1 MTSTVTNF
9 SNNINVSYPIPG
21 VDNDTQGF
29 RDNFANIKNA
39 LSAAASELSDL
50 NLYTSKLN
58 TGTNDYTYGATIFRA
73 PLKSVGFVITVDDD
87 QLADKEISFLTGNYH
102 KLSLGGVRTLTITD
116 FPAGLYST
124 MRLELLNQT
133 TGTTTVTFDTN
144 GNIKKEDNFTLP
156 MTLSTDTGVSH
167 VLDLWSI
174 DGGSTVFVKFIGTF
188 TNYYV

>member
-1 MTSTVTNF
+1 MSSTVTNF

-39 LSAAASELSDL
+39 LSATASELSNL

-58 TGTNDYTYGATIFRA
+58 TGTNDYSYGATIFRA
-73 PLKSVGFVITVDDD
+73 PLKSVGFVVTTDDD
-87 QLADKEISFLTGNYH
+87 QLEDKEISFLTGNYH
-102 KLSLGGVRTLTITD
+102 KVSLGGVRTITITD

-133 TGTTTVTFDTN
+133 TDSTTVAFDTN
-144 GNIKKEDNFTLP
+144 GDIKKENNFTLP
-156 MTLSTDTGVSH
+156 MVLSTTTTTSH
-167 VLDLWSI
+167 VVDLWSI
-174 DGGSTVFVKFIGTF
+174 DGGSTVFVKFVGTF
-188 TNYYV
+188 TNV